1 MEKEKN
7 SFLFFVCQTDSVM
20 KMVIYI
26 YIYISVLVMFEI
38 EIWEVGMD

>member
-26 YIYISVLVMFEI
+26 YISVLVMFEI